1 MTERDIS
8 LWRRDQTPRSSTARV
23 SLSGAVIGRA
33 EESESGMFRQ
43 KKVARDAWQEKVARA
58 ARRGYPAFNRV
69 VSFSMLSDTVD
80 PWVCVEG
87 RGRVSTLRRGTYA
100 SMPHAR
106 PRVSA
111 FPHAASLTL

>member
-43 KKVARDAWQEKVARA
+43 KKVARDAWQEKVARDA
-58 ARRGYPAFNRV
+58 ARDATPRRPRPRPP
-69 VSFSMLSDTVD
+69 SDTRQTNA
-80 PWVCVEG
+80 
-87 RGRVSTLRRGTYA
+87 RGQLGAGIPPSIGSSRSRCYRILSTRG
-100 SMPHAR
+100 S
-106 PRVSA
+106 V
-111 FPHAASLTL
+111 